1 MLVHVVLL
9 YLFVVLYFG
18 YCFVYVVYAVLIVS
32 LTVFLVC
39 FFFLRIR
46 RPPRSTRTDT
56 LFPYTTL
63 FRSVEVEALADRFGG
78 VVGSLHDLAAAVVA
92 HPAVLGGHV
101 DGVVCTAVGADPAGG
116 EALEHDVGGDQEVDD
131 EVEGLG
137 LGDLGQQLGLPDGAR
152 EAIEDVATVAGVVA
166 VEPLL
171 HHAAHDLVGDELTAV
186 HYLLGLAPEL
196 RALLDGGAEH
206 VAGGDVGHHVVAREA
221 HALGALARALAAEEH
236 QTSPGDHVSSPLL
249 TSGSPRS
256 SAS

>member
-1 MLVHVVLL
+1 MQE
-9 YLFVVLYFG
+9 
-18 YCFVYVVYAVLIVS
+18 CISA
-32 LTVFLVC
+32 
-39 FFFLRIR
+39 
-46 RPPRSTRTDT
+46 
-56 LFPYTTL
+56 TTL
-63 FRSVEVEALADRFGG
+63 PATRILRRSSSDLFTAPRLGAAGVDGCDQARGDLVGGAQAVDRYEQVALLVPLDQRRRLTLVEVEALADRFGG

-116 EALEHDVGGDQEVDD
+116 EALEHDVGGDHEVDD

-206 VAGGDVGHHVVAREA
+206 RSEA
-221 HALGALARALAAEEH
+221 H
-236 QTSPGDHVSSPLL
+236 TSELQSLMRISYAVFCLKKKTPQK
-249 TSGSPRS
+249 
-256 SAS
+256 